1 MCSEVNMMQPV
12 EHRRRV
18 LVLAVWVAA
27 AGMVTTGRFGE
38 GLGAQEAAVP
48 TFEVASVKPNKSGEP
63 MIRFGLLPGG
73 RFNAVNVPARQLIV
87 FAYAPLQ
94 AFQIEGGPGWINSDR
109 FDVTAKAEG
118 NVPPAAPNQ
127 PGPIPMMMRALLAE
141 RFKLKVHTETKEM
154 PTYALVLARSDG
166 RLGPGIRAITPEC
179 AELIAGRARGVGPA
193 GRVGGPPSGPPPA
206 PPGPGERAP
215 CGTMFMGIGNLAS
228 GGVTLSDFGRTL
240 SQRVGRVVV
249 DRTGITGLYD
259 FTLTFA
265 PEQLPLGGPGGP
277 AGPAGPGGAAIGSGV
292 PPGALLNG
300 VDPNAPSLFTALQ
313 EQLGLK
319 LEATRGP
326 VEMLIIDSIEQP
338 TPD

>member
-1 MCSEVNMMQPV
+1 MGGPAGSVDGC
-12 EHRRRV
+12 RRGGHGRGHDGRPIV
-18 LVLAVWVAA
+18 RAQTTPDALA
-27 AGMVTTGRFGE
+27 
-38 GLGAQEAAVP
+38 
-48 TFEVASVKPNKSGEP
+48 FEVASVKPNKSGEP
-63 MIRFGLLPGG
+63 SIRFGLLPGG

-87 FAYAPLQ
+87 FAYAPMQ

-118 NVPPAAPNQ
+118 NPPPAAPNQ
-127 PGPIPMMMRALLAE
+127 PGPLALMMRTLLAD
-141 RFKLKVHTETKEM
+141 RFKLKAHIEMKEM

-166 RLGPGIRAITPEC
+166 RLGRGMTPVTPEC
-179 AELIAGRARGVGPA
+179 AEQIAARGRGVGPG
-193 GRVGGPPSGPPPA
+193 GRAGGPPPGPPPA
-206 PPGPGERAP
+206 PPGPGQHAP
-215 CGTMFMGIGNLAS
+215 CGMMFMGIGNLAS
-228 GGVTLSDFGRTL
+228 GGTTLTDFARNL

-249 DRTGITGLYD
+249 DKTGIAGLYD

-265 PEQLPLGGPGGP
+265 PEQLPFGGPGGP
-277 AGPAGPGGAAIGSGV
+277 TPPAGAGL

-319 LEATRGP
+319 LEAQRGP
-326 VEMLIIDSIEQP
+326 VEMLIIDSIDQP

>member
-1 MCSEVNMMQPV
+1 MMQAV
-12 EHRRRV
+12 ENARTGWSGQ
-18 LVLAVWVAA
+18 LPALASVVVMAGAA
-27 AGMVTTGRFGE
+27 LAGGY
-38 GLGAQEAAVP
+38 GAHLRAQTPADTPA
-48 TFEVASVKPNKSGEP
+48 FEVASIKPNKSGEGF
-63 MIRFGLLPGG
+63 IRFGLLPGG

-87 FAYAPLQ
+87 FAYAPMQ
-94 AFQIEGGPGWINSDR
+94 GFQIEGGPGWINSDR

-118 NVPPAAPNQ
+118 NVPPGGPNQ

-141 RFKLKVHTETKEM
+141 RFKLKTHIETKEM
-154 PTYALVLARSDG
+154 PTYSLVLARSDG
-166 RLGPGIRAITPEC
+166 RLGPGLKTVTPEC
-179 AELIAGRARGVGPA
+179 AEQIASRGRGAGPGGARA
-193 GRVGGPPSGPPPA
+193 GAPSPGGPPPG

-215 CGTMFMGIGNLAS
+215 CGTMFMGIGNMAS
-228 GGVTLSDFGRTL
+228 GGITLTDLSRTL

-249 DRTGITGLYD
+249 DKTGITGLFD

-265 PEQLPLGGPGGP
+265 PEQMPLGGPGGLTPP
-277 AGPAGPGGAAIGSGV
+277 AGAVVGTGV

-319 LEATRGP
+319 LEAQRGP